1 MTEQHQTVKAN
12 RPTHGAY
19 IVRKSNSDR
28 NFWDRIGAAWE
39 HRDGQ
44 GFSLD
49 LDALPAKGQRIELR
63 VIDWTKSEAGEPAIE
78 GDNA

>member
-1 MTEQHQTVKAN
+1 MTEQQQTPKSN

-19 IVRKSNSDR
+19 IVRKGNSG
-28 NFWDRIGAAWE
+28 NFWDRIGAAWI

-63 VIDWTKSEAGEPAIE
+63 MIDWKKSEAGEPVE
-78 GDNA
+78 PTDEE